1 MDLWKSES
9 SPGKQLAMTIASAVV
24 GVVLLIGFRDF
35 GVTGSNAKAG
45 FYLGLLLFVIGL
57 AGFFYSGKQTVVV
70 DPKKRQITIE
80 DSGLFR
86 SNKRV
91 VRFGEIDEISI
102 GYLGKKSNYVSCYY
116 LILKLKTGEDYPLF
130 APGRFFEGGSDRSI
144 VEGWRQRLQ
153 QYMSS

>member
-35 GVTGSNAKAG
+35 GVSGSNAKAG
-45 FYLGLLLFVIGL
+45 FMLGLLLLIIGL
-57 AGFFYSGKQTVVV
+57 IGFFYCGKQTVVV
-70 DPKKRQITIE
+70 DPEKRHITIE
-80 DSGLFR
+80 NSSFFR
-86 SNKRV
+86 GNKRV
-91 VRFGEIDEISI
+91 IRFAEIDDIGI
-102 GYLGKKSNYVSCYY
+102 GYLGKRSNYVTCFY
-116 LILKLKTGEDYPLF
+116 LMLKLKNGENYPLF

-153 QYMSS
+153 QYMVA